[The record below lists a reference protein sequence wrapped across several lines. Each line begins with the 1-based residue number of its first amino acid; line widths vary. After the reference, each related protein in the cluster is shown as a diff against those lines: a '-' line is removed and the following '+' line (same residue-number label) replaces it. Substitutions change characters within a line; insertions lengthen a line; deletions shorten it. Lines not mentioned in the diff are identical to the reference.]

1 LTLKPGFS
9 SLNLHLQLLSF
20 ALFLSIQGGL
30 AMGNKSDSPI
40 SRREF
45 ARRATFVSAAAS
57 LAPSNLFSPEF
68 IAMPQPAQQPANASK
83 LSPESQAEVESRI
96 QAIFA
101 QYGKRLSDAQKT
113 DIRRLATEAQPPL
126 DRLRAFATDNGDGPG
141 LYFKPLIERERKPS
155 PMPATPK
162 PAATPKSS

>member
-1 LTLKPGFS
+1 
-9 SLNLHLQLLSF
+9 
-20 ALFLSIQGGL
+20 
-30 AMGNKSDSPI
+30 MGNKSDSSI

-45 ARRATFVSAAAS
+45 ARRAAFASAAAS
-57 LAPSNLFSPEF
+57 LVPAELLNSQTAPAPL
-68 IAMPQPAQQPANASK
+68 PAQQHPNSPK

-141 LYFKPLIERERKPS
+141 LYLKPLIERERKPT
-155 PMPATPK
+155 PMPATPR
-162 PAATPKSS
+162 AASTPKGS

>member
-1 LTLKPGFS
+1 
-9 SLNLHLQLLSF
+9 
-20 ALFLSIQGGL
+20 
-30 AMGNKSDSPI
+30 MGNKSDSAI

-45 ARRATFVSAAAS
+45 ARRAAFVSAAAS
-57 LAPSNLFSPEF
+57 LAPSNLLSSEA
-68 IAMPQPAQQPANASK
+68 IAAPSPAQHPANAPK

-96 QAIFA
+96 QSIFA
-101 QYGKRLSDAQKT
+101 QYGNRLSDAQKA

-141 LYFKPLIERERKPS
+141 LYLKPLMEREKKPS

-162 PAATPKSS
+162 PASTPKNS